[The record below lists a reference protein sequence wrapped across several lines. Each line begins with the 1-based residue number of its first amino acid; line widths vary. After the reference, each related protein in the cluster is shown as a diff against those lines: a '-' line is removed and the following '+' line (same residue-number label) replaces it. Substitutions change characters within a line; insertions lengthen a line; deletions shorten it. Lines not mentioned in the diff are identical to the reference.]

1 MKISSAVI
9 TSAIFLFANA
19 LLPATIHAA
28 PKPVKAT
35 TAAKPKPKAKPTPK
49 PKVTPRP
56 APKAP
61 VIAAPDAEV
70 PQEGEVD
77 EQTVENPDV
86 ETGVLINAVTR
97 NNKQSNA
104 QFALA
109 ANGEALAPIVIS
121 EKASDSV
128 KIAAA
133 DLKKYL
139 DQMTGAN
146 FKIETGDGAKGIVLG
161 SKSEFPT
168 PALDDAL
175 EISNVFDGKEAYA
188 IRTSTARILILGGT
202 DLGAS
207 HGVYRLLEEMGCRW
221 FFPNATAN
229 WEVIPSTPGLEFQ
242 RDVTDR
248 PAFLYRG
255 IWAGYGIFGDDH
267 HPSAT
272 AAVPR
277 SAVGDF
283 ADWARRNVQG
293 KSFVV
298 QAGHNLS
305 NVVGVNRA
313 EFEAHPEYFALSG
326 GKRTG
331 GPQLE
336 LGNPRV
342 REMIIEWVR
351 DYFTKNPDA
360 DMFSVDPADGY
371 GASESPET
379 VAYAG
384 NASDAQFKMA
394 NEVAQMLQ
402 KEFPGKMVGMY
413 AYNWHSDPPPFDLEP
428 NVYIQLTMGFN
439 AGKLS
444 LDQLFEQWP
453 LKARNLGFYDYYSV
467 WRWDADLWPGG
478 RAGNKNYIIDKI
490 RLFQKLNAQSKAFAT
505 SISAESS
512 NNWGPNGRG
521 YYLAS
526 KLMWNPQLDPEEVL
540 QDFYDKAFGPA
551 SDEMKKFYDFQD
563 NVPPM
568 RTLSVVGEVFR
579 RFQAARI
586 AAKGHPDV
594 MKRLDDIGAYLHYYD
609 LNARPSADAARTL
622 EIQTLMYRNRYSYM
636 DHWEAFR
643 QDNIREDYNPTAPKP
658 WKVDVPITHEEV
670 ENWINDAVK
679 FYPDEKIPEQVK
691 FSREVVPVNLS
702 PENGGGETKDWVGP
716 TNQAGSPTWVL
727 YSIHGEPIRAS
738 IYSYNVYGGEKLS
751 YELRDEKGAI
761 LAEGKPVGSTGK
773 GTETELNVEVP
784 GPGRYYLTY
793 TDGSGSMYSL
803 KIPAGQ
809 PFAFDYATIASSTL
823 YGSTPD
829 LYFYVPKG
837 AKTIEYFFMIT
848 DYSNSGP
855 HSVIAPDG
863 SVQKTV
869 GNGGS
874 NSFISVPVPP
884 GMDGQAWHFT
894 SPSAEAGGGQFGLG
908 RFHFFNCP
916 DFLSVSSAQLLVPQE
931 LVEKDGLTL
940 AE

>member
-1 MKISSAVI
+1 MKISSAAI
-9 TSAIFLFANA
+9 TSAIFLFAHA
-19 LLPATIHAA
+19 LLPAIIYAA
-28 PKPVKAT
+28 PKPSIAKAT
-35 TAAKPKPKAKPTPK
+35 KPK
-49 PKVTPRP
+49 PKVTPKP
-56 APKAP
+56 APKKP
-61 VIAAPDAEV
+61 VLVPAPDAQVPLENEV
-70 PQEGEVD
+70 E
-77 EQTVENPDV
+77 EQPSEIADAENADV
-86 ETGVLINAVTR
+86 QTGVNITSTTR
-97 NNKQSNA
+97 NNAASGEVLKLSEDGR
-104 QFALA
+104 AL
-109 ANGEALAPIVIS
+109 LPIVIS
-121 EKASDSV
+121 EKASDNM
-128 KIAAA
+128 KLAAT

-139 DQMTGAN
+139 DQMTSAS
-146 FKIETGDGAKGIVLG
+146 FKIETGDGTKGIVLG
-161 SKSEFPT
+161 TQSEFPT

-188 IRTSTARILILGGT
+188 IRTSAARILILGAT
-202 DLGAS
+202 DLGAN
-207 HGVYRLLEEMGCRW
+207 HGVYRFLEEMGCSW
-221 FFPNATAN
+221 FFPNATGN
-229 WEVIPSTPGLEFQ
+229 WEVIPSTPDLEFQ
-242 RDVTDR
+242 RDITDR
-248 PAFLYRG
+248 PSFLYRG
-255 IWAGYGIFGDDH
+255 IWSGYGIVNDDGH
-267 HPSAT
+267 
-272 AAVPR
+272 PR
-277 SAVGDF
+277 STPENPRSGTGDF
-283 ADWARRNVQG
+283 ADWARRNSQG

-313 EFEAHPEYFALSG
+313 EFDAHPEYFALSG
-326 GKRTG
+326 GQRTG

-342 REMIIEWVR
+342 REMIIKWVR
-351 DYFTKNPDA
+351 DYFIKNPDA

-371 GASESPET
+371 GYSESPET
-379 VAYAG
+379 IAYAG

-439 AGKLS
+439 AGKLT

-453 LKARNLGFYDYYSV
+453 QKVRNLGFYDYYSV

-478 RAGNKNYIIDKI
+478 RAGNKNYVIDKI

-526 KLMWNPQLDPEEVL
+526 KLMWNPQLDAEEVL

-551 SDEMKKFYDFQD
+551 SGEMKKFYDFQD

-579 RFQAARI
+579 RFQEARI
-586 AAKGHPDV
+586 AAKDSPDV

-609 LNARPSADAARTL
+609 LNARPGADAARTL

-636 DHWEAFR
+636 NHWEAFR

-658 WKVDVPITHEEV
+658 WKVDAPITHEEV

-679 FYPDEKIPEQVK
+679 FYPDEKIPNQEK
-691 FSREVVPVNLS
+691 FSRDVVPVNLS
-702 PENGGGETKDWVGP
+702 PKMGGDETKDWVGP

-727 YSIHGEPIRAS
+727 YSINGEPIRAT

-773 GTETELNVEVP
+773 GTASELNVEVP
-784 GPGRYYLTY
+784 APGRYYLTY

-803 KIPAGQ
+803 KIPSGQ

-837 AKTIEYFFMIT
+837 VKTIDYFFMIT

-869 GNGGS
+869 TGAQS

-894 SPSAEAGGGQFGLG
+894 SPTAEAGGGQFGLG

-916 DFLSVSSAQLLVPQE
+916 DFLSVSPSQLLVPQE

>member
-1 MKISSAVI
+1 
-9 TSAIFLFANA
+9 
-19 LLPATIHAA
+19 
-28 PKPVKAT
+28 
-35 TAAKPKPKAKPTPK
+35 
-49 PKVTPRP
+49 
-56 APKAP
+56 
-61 VIAAPDAEV
+61 
-70 PQEGEVD
+70 
-77 EQTVENPDV
+77 
-86 ETGVLINAVTR
+86 
-97 NNKQSNA
+97 
-104 QFALA
+104 
-109 ANGEALAPIVIS
+109 
-121 EKASDSV
+121 
-128 KIAAA
+128 
-133 DLKKYL
+133 
-139 DQMTGAN
+139 
-146 FKIETGDGAKGIVLG
+146 
-161 SKSEFPT
+161 
-168 PALDDAL
+168 
-175 EISNVFDGKEAYA
+175 
-188 IRTSTARILILGGT
+188 
-202 DLGAS
+202 
-207 HGVYRLLEEMGCRW
+207 
-221 FFPNATAN
+221 
-229 WEVIPSTPGLEFQ
+229 
-242 RDVTDR
+242 
-248 PAFLYRG
+248 
-255 IWAGYGIFGDDH
+255 
-267 HPSAT
+267 
-272 AAVPR
+272 
-277 SAVGDF
+277 
-283 ADWARRNVQG
+283 
-293 KSFVV
+293 
-298 QAGHNLS
+298 
-305 NVVGVNRA
+305 
-313 EFEAHPEYFALSG
+313 
-326 GKRTG
+326 
-331 GPQLE
+331 
-336 LGNPRV
+336 
-342 REMIIEWVR
+342 
-351 DYFTKNPDA
+351 
-360 DMFSVDPADGY
+360 
-371 GASESPET
+371 
-379 VAYAG
+379 
-384 NASDAQFKMA
+384 
-394 NEVAQMLQ
+394 
-402 KEFPGKMVGMY
+402 
-413 AYNWHSDPPPFDLEP
+413 
-428 NVYIQLTMGFN
+428 
-439 AGKLS
+439 
-444 LDQLFEQWP
+444 
-453 LKARNLGFYDYYSV
+453 
-467 WRWDADLWPGG
+467 
-478 RAGNKNYIIDKI
+478 
-490 RLFQKLNAQSKAFAT
+490 
-505 SISAESS
+505 
-512 NNWGPNGRG
+512 
-521 YYLAS
+521 
-526 KLMWNPQLDPEEVL
+526 
-540 QDFYDKAFGPA
+540 
-551 SDEMKKFYDFQD
+551 
-563 NVPPM
+563 
-568 RTLSVVGEVFR
+568 VVGEVFR